1 MGERQPRGPKPRRLV
16 VGGTPCDDRP
26 AGSHFRS
33 ESTTTTGVADRATNS
48 HVGHVKV
55 RVQGY
60 ACDPPTRR
68 KVVDSHLFSTNLK
81 YLHRFFL
88 STLVD

>member
-1 MGERQPRGPKPRRLV
+1 MIG
-16 VGGTPCDDRP
+16 P

-33 ESTTTTGVADRATNS
+33 EVNYNQVAASPIGRRIAR